1 MKNKL
6 HFDTFLQ
13 SLQTS
18 NRTLEFFVD
27 WQKCLKN
34 KNEISI
40 SLNHLNFLLG
50 KDKKELKTYIKQLF
64 NEYPKAFNIL
74 NILIAVRDRNDLV
87 LDLDGNF
94 YPLNS
99 YFENYEKV
107 YEFICQ
113 TGLEQILSNKNIK
126 DLNDFVFGIEVGLDS
141 NARKNRSG
149 KAMENYLSN
158 VFMNA
163 KLDFKEQVNIR
174 GFKDLHQVF
183 GDDIKK
189 FDFVI
194 FGKDKIYFIESNF
207 YASGGSKLNE
217 VARAYQDLA
226 PKFEKFLNYEFIW
239 ITDGKGWL
247 SAKNKLQEAYKY
259 VEIYNLSNIGD
270 FIQKVRNEN
279 SIF

>member
-1 MKNKL
+1 MINTL
-6 HFDTFLQ
+6 PFNEFLQ
-13 SLQTS
+13 TLQTS

-74 NILIAVRDRNDLV
+74 NLLIAVRDRNDLV

-113 TGLEQILSNKNIK
+113 TGLEQIFCNKNIK

-174 GFKDLHQVF
+174 SFKDLQQVF

-194 FGKDKIYFIESNF
+194 SSKYKIYFIESNF

-259 VEIYNLSNIGD
+259 VEIYNLSNIGN

-279 SIF
+279 TIF